1 MRSVVA
7 LVVIVGCREPAAMR
21 PTAATSVLRPRPHM
35 RAAIAGCRGDANSS
49 EVVINEVGLDAPI
62 VTVEELHMHGAG
74 PPSPTIAIWA
84 DGQVLFADASE
95 GGTASLLLSKMSMNE
110 AAAIARD
117 VYRMLDE
124 VPRSTTVLD
133 ISGGTLLRITVRDGS
148 RWRTS
153 AVFGDEPERV
163 LAVAE
168 ARRSRQNQGS
178 RRKNQGS

>member
-1 MRSVVA
+1 
-7 LVVIVGCREPAAMR
+7 
-21 PTAATSVLRPRPHM
+21 M

-163 LAVAE
+163 LAVARGTAE
-168 ARRSRQNQGS
+168 PPKPRQPTPRTKAADAIQRR
-178 RRKNQGS
+178 RRRFG